1 MPVQND
7 IVVRE
12 LKKWGLSLPSLGM
25 LVVALMSDSRVPKM
39 NKIVVGGI
47 AAYLMTPVGMFPRR
61 LLGLK
66 RINELILPVIAID
79 VLLNGASDEVLRDHW
94 HGDPE
99 VLKAIRR
106 LARRGSALAPAKVR
120 RVFGSVA

>member
-1 MPVQND
+1 MQNET
-7 IVVRE
+7 VVRE
-12 LKKWGLSLPSLGM
+12 LKKWGMSLPSLGM
-25 LVVALMSDSRVPKM
+25 LVIALMSDPRVPKM
-39 NKIVVGGI
+39 NKVVVGGI

-99 VLKAIRR
+99 VLKTIRG
-106 LARRGSALAPAKVR
+106 LARRGSALAPSKVR

>member
-1 MPVQND
+1 MQNET
-7 IVVRE
+7 VVRE
-12 LKKWGLSLPSLGM
+12 LKKWGLSLPSLGK
-25 LVVALMSDSRVPKM
+25 LVVGLLGDPRVPTM
-39 NKIVVGGI
+39 NKVVVGGI
-47 AAYLMTPVGMFPRR
+47 TAYLMTPVGMFPRR

-99 VLKAIRR
+99 VLKTIRG
-106 LARRGSALAPAKVR
+106 LARRGSALAPSRVR
-120 RVFGSVA
+120 SVFGSVA

>member
-1 MPVQND
+1 MPVQTET
-7 IVVRE
+7 VVRE
-12 LKKWGLSLPSLGM
+12 LKKWGMSLPSLGR
-25 LVVALMSDSRVPKM
+25 LVVALMGDPRVPKM

-47 AAYLMTPVGMFPRR
+47 TAYLISPVGIIPRR

-66 RINELILPVIAID
+66 RINELILPVIALD
-79 VLLNGASDEVLRDHW
+79 VLLSGASDEVLKDHW

-99 VLKAIRR
+99 VLKTIRG

>member
-1 MPVQND
+1 VQTEP
-7 IVVRE
+7 VVRE
-12 LKKWGLSLPSLGM
+12 LKKWGMSLPSLGK
-25 LVVALMSDSRVPKM
+25 LVVALMADPRVPRM

-47 AAYLMTPVGMFPRR
+47 VAYLVSPVGILPRR

-79 VLLNGASDEVLRDHW
+79 VLLSGASDEVLKDHW
-94 HGDPE
+94 NGDPE
-99 VLKAIRR
+99 VLKTIRG

>member
-1 MPVQND
+1 VQNET
-7 IVVRE
+7 VVRE
-12 LKKWGLSLPSLGM
+12 LKKWGMSLPSLGM
-25 LVVALMSDSRVPKM
+25 LVIALMSDPRVPKM
-39 NKIVVGGI
+39 NKVVVGGI

-99 VLKAIRR
+99 VLKTIRG
-106 LARRGSALAPAKVR
+106 LARRGSALAPSKVR